1 MVAKPPKSSAKDL
14 ARVLG
19 DGSVGSRSGLTIA
32 LPLNELRAFVTPPSY
47 TGINCKGRGDASL
60 LTAARTASAKCG
72 CSAYSLRPFGRT
84 LTLQQ

>member
-32 LPLNELRAFVTPPSY
+32 LALNELRAFAALPSEAR
-47 TGINCKGRGDASL
+47 INCKGRGDASL
-60 LTAARTASAKCG
+60 LTAARTAPAICS
-72 CSAYSLRPFGRT
+72 CSAHSLRPFGGT
-84 LTLQQ
+84 STPQQ